1 MSICIIM
8 KVYVIHY
15 KKLVERKVNILR
27 QFDRFGITD
36 YEFIDIDRS
45 EIDNYEI
52 TKYFDRVKLVPAQI
66 AITLSHIEAYKRI
79 VDNNYEEALIL
90 EDDAIMSDDFAE
102 RFKRYRNE
110 LSSEPYYDMLFIG
123 DGCNFH
129 IQKHKQINGKH
140 IYHKNVEQTHWGGYG
155 ATKCVDSYLVS
166 NSCAKKICE
175 YVADIERKPIIVGT
189 IDHWLNYVLKCY
201 DMVIFWAEPTIVT
214 QSSMKE
220 EADERSYASHM

>member
-1 MSICIIM
+1 M

-15 KKLVERKVNILR
+15 KKLVERKANILR

-52 TKYFDRVKLVPAQI
+52 TKYFDRNHLVPAQI

-90 EDDAIMSDDFAE
+90 EDDAIMSDDFGE
-102 RFKRYRNE
+102 IFQRYLNE
-110 LSSEPYYDMLFIG
+110 LSIEPYYDMLFLG
-123 DGCNFH
+123 DGCNLH
-129 IQKHKQINGKH
+129 MPVHKQIKGKH
-140 IYHKNVEQTHWGGYG
+140 IYHKCIESSYWGGDG

-189 IDHWLNYVLKCY
+189 IDHWLNYVIKCY

-220 EADERSYASHM
+220 EADERSYESHM